1 MSKVSLRVWLSLN
14 DCPIKISIQHFLRLF
29 FPFVSSYVRY
39 SFSFKSPL
47 PYSTTFCILFTVIC
61 NDFLNATE
69 SWKLLL
75 HFLSLCPSLIFH
87 ITSQLQLSHILHKVG
102 YANQTKSPAPII
114 QFRSANYDL
123 CKWIELE
130 LLVGRIEKQLHCT
143 AVDVVFSI
151 NNLDVP
157 CRFMA
162 PPSAAKD
169 DDQLHI

>member
-1 MSKVSLRVWLSLN
+1 MTVQLKYRFNIFFVCSFHLSPLLLDIVSPLSLRCRILSTL
-14 DCPIKISIQHFLRLF
+14 
-29 FPFVSSYVRY
+29 
-39 SFSFKSPL
+39 
-47 PYSTTFCILFTVIC
+47 LFTVIC
-61 NDFLNATE
+61 NDFINATE

-75 HFLSLCPSLIFH
+75 PFLSLSPSLIFH
-87 ITSQLQLSHILHKVG
+87 IASQLQLSHILHKVG

-130 LLVGRIEKQLHCT
+130 LLVGRIEKPLHCT

-169 DDQLHI
+169 DDLLYLINI